1 MNVPD
6 FPVMG
11 RVAMF
16 FAVALLFATAASAHH
31 SHTRFDLDRVVAFQG
46 TVNRFEWKNPHVYL
60 TVEDE
65 SGAEWTIETDP
76 TPVMSRS
83 GWTRESFTPGDAVV
97 VRANPDRRSDVTHAL
112 LLSIEGP
119 DGVAMASWNTTTQDT
134 HDGPVAI
141 ATSLEGVWQGERSSL
156 KNFVIHMSAQPLTA
170 KGEAEKAAYN
180 QLLNPTLEC
189 ISWPTPFIL
198 SSYLY
203 LSSMELG
210 DDIIT
215 FRNEFYG
222 TDGDR
227 NSVRCREAR
236 CRTLPSERRRHA
248 SSDRHCSRGSRVS
261 RGTCYSNLRVAL
273 LTALRD
279 ADAGVRPGNRH
290 AFYEI
295 ARLEA
300 TARRVGS

>member
-112 LLSIEGP
+112 GTAADREG
-119 DGVAMASWNTTTQDT
+119 
-134 HDGPVAI
+134 
-141 ATSLEGVWQGERSSL
+141 RS
-156 KNFVIHMSAQPLTA
+156 
-170 KGEAEKAAYN
+170 
-180 QLLNPTLEC
+180 
-189 ISWPTPFIL
+189 
-198 SSYLY
+198 
-203 LSSMELG
+203 
-210 DDIIT
+210 
-215 FRNEFYG
+215 
-222 TDGDR
+222 
-227 NSVRCREAR
+227 
-236 CRTLPSERRRHA
+236 
-248 SSDRHCSRGSRVS
+248 
-261 RGTCYSNLRVAL
+261 
-273 LTALRD
+273 
-279 ADAGVRPGNRH
+279 
-290 AFYEI
+290 
-295 ARLEA
+295 
-300 TARRVGS
+300 